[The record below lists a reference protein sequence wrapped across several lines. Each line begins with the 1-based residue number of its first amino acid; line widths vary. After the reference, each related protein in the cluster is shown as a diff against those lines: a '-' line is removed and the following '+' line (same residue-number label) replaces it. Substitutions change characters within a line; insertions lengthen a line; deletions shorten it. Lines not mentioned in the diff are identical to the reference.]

1 VNGENAEMWD
11 FLLESF
17 THFGGCELFCL
28 ILLDDFMDLL
38 DAGFTSLDWW
48 GNLLD
53 QGGFFWN
60 LRKFVLDVLENLHWV
75 IFSIE
80 HLCHHLPWI

>member
-17 THFGGCELFCL
+17 AHFWRCELFCL
-28 ILLDDFMDLL
+28 ILFNDLMDLL
-38 DAGFTSLDWW
+38 DAGFTSLDWG

-53 QGGFFWN
+53 QGSFFWN
-60 LRKFVLDVLENLHWV
+60 FRKFVLDVLENFHWV

-80 HLCHHLPWI
+80 HLRHHLPWI